1 MAMVSAMVSGAL
13 AAQDASAQAGAQA
26 RSAAMSANDK
36 QLVIEAAKR
45 ELIQRYVFEDV
56 AQKTSVM
63 LTEKMTANAYAQIS
77 EAIKFAEKLTE
88 DIQSVTR
95 DKHIR
100 VRFHVEPIPERSDA
114 QLPSA
119 EELAAEKR
127 EVERNNFGIER
138 VERLPINI
146 GYIDLRGFEMA
157 AWANESITAAMSL
170 IANADALIVDL
181 RSNGGGDPQT
191 VAWMTSYLVD
201 ERTHLNSF
209 FYRDGNKTEQF
220 WTNDYVPGKKFGGK
234 KPIYVLTSKR
244 TFSAAEEFSYNMK
257 AMKRGTIVGETTGGG
272 ANPGDSIRLT
282 AHFTMFIP
290 NARAVNPITKTNWE
304 GVGVVPDVDVPAND
318 ALRTA
323 QILALKKIA
332 TDETD
337 ASRKSALLARLTE
350 LEGQAKK

>member
-1 MAMVSAMVSGAL
+1 MAIVSTMVSGAL

-26 RSAAMSANDK
+26 HSAAMSANDK

-45 ELIQRYVFEDV
+45 ELNQRYVFEDV
-56 AQKTSVM
+56 AQKTSAM
-63 LTEKMTANAYAQIS
+63 LTEKMSANAYAQVS
-77 EAIKFAEKLTE
+77 DAIKFAEKLTE

-100 VRFHVEPIPERSDA
+100 VRFSAEPIPERANA
-114 QLPSA
+114 QQPSA
-119 EELAAEKR
+119 AEIAAERR
-127 EVERNNFGIER
+127 EAERNNFGIER

-146 GYIDLRGFEMA
+146 GYIDLRGFETA
-157 AWANESITAAMSL
+157 AWASESLTAAMSL
-170 IANADALIVDL
+170 IANTDALIVDL
-181 RSNGGGDPQT
+181 RNNGGGDPQT

-209 FYRDGNKTEQF
+209 FYREDNKTEQF

-234 KPIYVLTSKR
+234 KPIYVLTAKR

-304 GVGVVPDVDVPAND
+304 GVGVVPNVSVAADD

-332 TDETD
+332 AGEGGAT
-337 ASRKSALLARLTE
+337 RKSALLARISE
-350 LEGQAKK
+350 LERDAPR